1 MEMRVSTDGGCG
13 RFPGQG
19 RVRDGEERGKPREEG
34 LGPRRR
40 AHQVALGQVARI
52 PASAATAKAQW

>member
-1 MEMRVSTDGGCG
+1 VETRVSTDGGCG

-19 RVRDGEERGKPREEG
+19 RVWAREERGKPREEG
-34 LGPRRR
+34 PGPRRH

-52 PASAATAKAQW
+52 PASAATATAQW